1 MNIRYSSLHPLSF
14 FFFFFALKI
23 HIHTQVIY
31 FFFLQHFSFHKQHN
45 KLLWSS
51 YEQKTNG
58 LRILSVPKSSHAM
71 ETFEHCCIS
80 STACFASHS
89 PLLSCL
95 NTTSKTSDSWWIEQK
110 ALLVSG
116 EGWLRWQQR
125 TNMGLLNARMWTDTQ
140 THLIS
145 IIFCDIH

>member
-1 MNIRYSSLHPLSF
+1 MNIRYSSLHPLS

-31 FFFLQHFSFHKQHN
+31 FFFCSISVSISNTTNFFDLPMNRRQMDYVFSLCPRAHMLWKPLNTAASPQQHV
-45 KLLWSS
+45 L
-51 YEQKTNG
+51 
-58 LRILSVPKSSHAM
+58 LRIHLFFPAWILQAKH
-71 ETFEHCCIS
+71 
-80 STACFASHS
+80 
-89 PLLSCL
+89 L
-95 NTTSKTSDSWWIEQK
+95 IEQK